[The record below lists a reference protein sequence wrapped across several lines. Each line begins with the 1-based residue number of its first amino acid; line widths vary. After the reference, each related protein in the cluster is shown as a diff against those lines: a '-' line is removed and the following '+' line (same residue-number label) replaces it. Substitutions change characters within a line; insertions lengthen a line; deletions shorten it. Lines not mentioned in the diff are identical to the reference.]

1 MRPHHDVMTSE
12 RVYRHAANRL
22 QPQLQWV
29 DHGRQCTV
37 KALLL
42 LLFYAAGQL
51 CSLAMACQR
60 LRTAPSDQAV
70 QDALRALCPPS
81 GDPRTA
87 VQQELRGPI
96 AQGVT
101 PAPPAP
107 SD

>member
-1 MRPHHDVMTSE
+1 MRPQHYVMTAE
-12 RVYRHAANRL
+12 MVYRHAANLL
-22 QPQLQWV
+22 QTQLQWV
-29 DHGRQCTV
+29 DHGRKGTV
-37 KALLL
+37 KTLLL
-42 LLFYAAGQL
+42 VLFYAAGQL

-60 LRTAPSDQAV
+60 LCAAPSDQAV
-70 QDALRALCPPS
+70 RDALRALCPPS
-81 GDPRTA
+81 GDPQTA